1 MEDYILNDRFRRFLD
16 AKVIEFKPG
25 FARVEGIV
33 KEEFTNIHGFCHG
46 GYLISL
52 ADFALGLAA
61 NSDGVKRFAISISMD
76 FFTPAFIGDKLIA
89 EAKVVKAGK
98 RISFYEM
105 VILKGD
111 EVIAKGNAVVYSR
124 GEKIE
129 NNK

>member
-1 MEDYILNDRFRRFLD
+1 MEILNDRFRIFLD
-16 AKVIEFKPG
+16 AKVLEFKPG

-33 KEEFTNIHGFCHG
+33 REEFTNFHGFCHG

-61 NSDGVKRFAISISMD
+61 NSDGVKRFAVSISMD
-76 FFTPAFIGDKLIA
+76 FLTPAFVGDVLVA

-105 VILKGD
+105 VILRGND
-111 EVIAKGNAVVYSR
+111 VIAKERAIVYSR
-124 GEKIE
+124 E
-129 NNK
+129 NKK

>member
-1 MEDYILNDRFRRFLD
+1 MEILNDRFRIFLD
-16 AKVIEFKPG
+16 AKVLEFKPG

-33 KEEFTNIHGFCHG
+33 REEFTNFHGFCHG

-61 NSDGVKRFAISISMD
+61 NSDGVKRFAVSISMD
-76 FFTPAFIGDKLIA
+76 FLTPAFVGDVLVA

-105 VILKGD
+105 VILRGND
-111 EVIAKGNAVVYSR
+111 VIAKGRAIVYSR
-124 GEKIE
+124 E
-129 NNK
+129 NKK